1 MDGKFHQDRKRKN
14 IMIATTFSTDTITLP
29 NTPAI
34 PGLVFRRF
42 RGPEDYPHM
51 LAVINGSKKADDIE
65 RSDTLEA
72 LTNNYAHLENCDP
85 YRDMLMTEMNGQM
98 IGYSRFFW
106 VQQEDGTRLYT
117 AFGYALPEWR
127 RKGIGT
133 AMLAYGENRLRE
145 IADGHPK
152 DKPRFFQSFVA
163 DGEKGTLALL
173 ESAGY
178 IPIRYMFEMKRDLSE
193 SFPDTPMP
201 EGLEV
206 RPVKDEH
213 LRALWEADNESFRD
227 HWGYVPGT
235 EVRYQNWLTQQN
247 FDPSLFKVAWDGD
260 QVAGAVQN
268 FVNKEENV
276 EYKRKRGYTE
286 GIFVRRPW
294 RKRGLAR
301 SLIVQSMK
309 MFKEMGMTETALG
322 VDAENLS
329 GALRVY
335 ESCGYRQ
342 TKKSV
347 IYRKPLE

>member
-1 MDGKFHQDRKRKN
+1 MVKTERKN
-14 IMIATTFSTDTITLP
+14 IMIASEISTDLIPVL
-29 NTPAI
+29 NAPAI
-34 PGLVFRRF
+34 PGLIFRRF
-42 RGPEDYPHM
+42 RGQSDYPHM

-72 LTNNYAHLENCDP
+72 LTNNYNHLERCDP
-85 YRDMLMTEMNGQM
+85 YRDMIIAEVDGQ
-98 IGYSRFFW
+98 IISYNRAFW
-106 VQQEDGTRLYT
+106 DQQEDGTRIYT
-117 AFGYALPEWR
+117 VFGYLLPEWR
-127 RKGIGT
+127 RKGIGA
-133 AMLAYGENRLRE
+133 AMLAHGEGRVRE
-145 IADGHPK
+145 IATEHPR
-152 DKPRFFQSFVA
+152 DMPRFFQSFVL
-163 DGEKGTLALL
+163 DSEKGAIALM

-178 IPIRYMFEMKRDLSE
+178 TSIRYAFDMKRDLSE
-193 SFPDTPMP
+193 PFPDAPMP
-201 EGLEV
+201 PGLEV
-206 RPVKDEH
+206 RPVKDEN
-213 LRALWEADNESFRD
+213 LRAMWEADNEAFRD

-235 EVRYQNWLTQQN
+235 EVRYQSWLTQQN
-247 FDPSLFKVAWDGD
+247 FNPSLFKVAWDGD
-260 QVAGAVQN
+260 QIAGAVQN
-268 FVNKEENV
+268 FLNKEENE
-276 EYKRKRGYTE
+276 EYNRKRGYTE

-342 TKKSV
+342 VKKSI